1 MHELNPEA
9 NDCQAESDDP
19 RYGSVCNQC
28 CGTTHCTGGP
38 VDGDQDTPF
47 AFDENSSN
55 SEWAQKLVN
64 VFHNN

>member
-1 MHELNPEA
+1 MHVFNPEA

-28 CGTTHCTGGP
+28 CGTTSCTGGP
-38 VDGDQDTPF
+38 SGFT
-47 AFDENSSN
+47 FDENSSN
-55 SEWAQKLVN
+55 SDWAQKLVN

>member
-28 CGTTHCTGGP
+28 CGTTNCTY
-38 VDGDQDTPF
+38 DQDTGF
-47 AFDENSSN
+47 MAFDENSSN
-55 SEWAQKLVN
+55 SDWAQKLVN

>member
-1 MHELNPEA
+1 MHMSNPEA

-28 CGTTHCTGGP
+28 CDETSCTGLPETG
-38 VDGDQDTPF
+38 F

-55 SEWAQKLVN
+55 SEWAKKLVK